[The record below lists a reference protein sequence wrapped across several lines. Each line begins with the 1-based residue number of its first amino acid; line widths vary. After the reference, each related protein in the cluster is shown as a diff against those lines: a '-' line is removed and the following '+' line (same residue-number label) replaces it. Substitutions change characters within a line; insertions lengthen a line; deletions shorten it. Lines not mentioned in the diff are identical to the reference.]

1 LTAPWQQNATR
12 RREAEGDGNMS
23 KANGVVGRRDALALL
38 GGAAGAAALPW
49 GGSPARAQGQVL
61 RAGITGFTVINTL
74 DPAKASL
81 IPENY
86 ILYGIF
92 NALLRFNE
100 RMDVVGDLAES
111 FAAVDATTLEF
122 RLRRGV
128 KFQDG
133 SDFTADDV
141 KFSIER
147 VADERTASPNRNKVT
162 PISDIRIVDPHTVRI
177 VTRAPFGPLLN
188 YLTNT
193 RTGTQIVSRAAINA
207 MGPDAFARR
216 PVGTGR
222 YMVKE
227 WKPNESVELVGF
239 PGAFEGAPRIMS
251 VLCPFIA
258 EESSGMT
265 AILGNQLDLTSTA
278 PFADVPNL
286 ERRSDVRVLKQPGLN
301 TRYIALNN
309 RRAPFD
315 DVHFRRAVSMAFDR
329 ELLVRAVIFG
339 EGTVTP
345 SVLPPAHWLDGKP
358 LESDF
363 LKFNP
368 ARARAELAQS
378 RYRAGQEGTVLI
390 WGSNWWRRIGEI
402 VVGQVNQTLG
412 TRLSLQAMDFNA
424 AFARARAGDYD
435 AMVMG
440 WLGLVDPDEYIGE
453 MLGSR
458 GFRNIHQYASERMD
472 ALLERGRA
480 EIDQRRRLAIYRE
493 AELLAVEEMPVLPCF
508 TSNVHNLL
516 RPNVTGFTQMAYSN
530 FADQFGNVRLG

>member
-1 LTAPWQQNATR
+1 MTR
-12 RREAEGDGNMS
+12 AEPTIGRRET
-23 KANGVVGRRDALALL
+23 LALM
-38 GGAAGAAALPW
+38 GGAVGAAALPFCAL
-49 GGSPARAQGQVL
+49 PARAQAQVL
-61 RAGITGFTVINTL
+61 RAGITGFSVINTL
-74 DPAKASL
+74 DPAKVSL
-81 IPENY
+81 ITENY
-86 ILYGIF
+86 VTYAIF
-92 NALLRFNE
+92 NALLKFNA
-100 RMDVVGDLAES
+100 RMEVVGDLAES
-111 FAAVDATTLEF
+111 FAALDTTTLEF

-147 VADERTASPNRNKVT
+147 VADERTASPNRAKVT
-162 PISDIRIVDPHTVRI
+162 PISEIRIVDPYTVRI

-193 RTGTQIVSRAAINA
+193 RTGTQIVSRAALNA
-207 MGPDAFARR
+207 MGAEAFARR

-222 YMVKE
+222 YMVRE
-227 WKPNESVELVGF
+227 WKANEAVELAGF
-239 PGAFEGAPRIMS
+239 AGAFEGAPHIMN
-251 VLCPFIA
+251 VICPLIA

-278 PFADVPNL
+278 PFADVPSL
-286 ERRSDVRVLKQPGLN
+286 ERRNDVRVLKQPGLN

-329 ELLVRAVIFG
+329 DVLVRAVIFG

-358 LESDF
+358 LESEF

-402 VVGQVNQTLG
+402 MVGQVNQTLG
-412 TRLSLQAMDFNA
+412 TRLTLQAMDFNA
-424 AFARARAGDYD
+424 ALARARAGDYD

-458 GFRNIHQYASERMD
+458 GFRNIHHYASERMD

-480 EIDQRRRLAIYRE
+480 EIDQKRRLAIYRE

-516 RPNVTGFTQMAYSN
+516 RPNVNGFTQMAYSN
-530 FADQFGNVRLG
+530 FGDQFGNIRIG